1 MKNFEDFEA
10 FKLNKVQMNAIAGGT
25 IYCYNGSE
33 ASREAYFEKVTM
45 EEAQA
50 GAEVAIGKDAVCE
63 ELIK

>member
-1 MKNFEDFEA
+1 MLSLVVRFIATMVLTPAEKPTLKN
-10 FKLNKVQMNAIAGGT
+10 
-25 IYCYNGSE
+25 
-33 ASREAYFEKVTM
+33 VTM

>member
-25 IYCYNGSE
+25 IYCYNGSD
-33 ASREAYFEKVTM
+33 ASRESYFENVTM

>member
-25 IYCYNGSE
+25 IYCYNGSD
-33 ASREAYFEKVTM
+33 ASREAYFEYVTM

>member
-1 MKNFEDFEA
+1 
-10 FKLNKVQMNAIAGGT
+10 MNAIAGGT
-25 IYCYNGSE
+25 IYCYNGSD
-33 ASREAYFEKVTM
+33 ASREAYFENVTM

>member
-25 IYCYNGSE
+25 IYCYNGSD
-33 ASREAYFEKVTM
+33 ASM

>member
-25 IYCYNGSE
+25 IYCYNGSD
-33 ASREAYFEKVTM
+33 ASREAYFENVTM

-50 GAEVAIGKDAVCE
+50 GSEVAIGKDAVCE